1 MVQGAMLRVF
11 NVFLCGVAATV
22 QVRKHPTLT
31 VISIPIGQKRPLPL
45 THTRPSDGL
54 GAAQAFSVAPN
65 TLARP
70 VRHGVAPTATV
81 QYALR
86 SPLSARAGVVA
97 LQVQMQMLL
106 PTLCHLDRARA
117 RDSICAPG
125 SN

>member
-1 MVQGAMLRVF
+1 MLRVF

-31 VISIPIGQKRPLPL
+31 VITMPIGQERPLPL
-45 THTRPSDGL
+45 THTRPADGL
-54 GAAQAFSVAPN
+54 RAAQAFSLAPN

-70 VRHGVAPTATV
+70 VRHGVAPVATV
-81 QYALR
+81 QHVLR
-86 SPLSARAGVVA
+86 SPLSSRAGVVA

-106 PTLCHLDRARA
+106 PTLCHLDRARDSLCA
-117 RDSICAPG
+117 RR